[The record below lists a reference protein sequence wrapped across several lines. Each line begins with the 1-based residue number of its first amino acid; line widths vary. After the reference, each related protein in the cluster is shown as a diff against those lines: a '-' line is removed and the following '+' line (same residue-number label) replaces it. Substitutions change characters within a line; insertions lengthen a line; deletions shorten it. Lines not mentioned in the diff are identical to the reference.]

1 MTRLVKCGLIQC
13 SNVINDE
20 KEPIEKIQQAMF
32 DKHIPFIEKA
42 GKDGVQ
48 ILGLQEIFNG
58 PYFCPSQDQ
67 HWYGAAESV
76 PGPTVEALIPYAKKY
91 EMVLIIPVYEREQ
104 AGVYYNTAAV
114 VDADG
119 TYLGKYRKTHIPHTS
134 GFWEKF
140 FFKPGNIGYPVFETR
155 YAKVGVYI
163 CYDRHFPE
171 GARALGLNGAEIVFN
186 PSATVKGLSQYL
198 WKLEQPAHAVA
209 NGYFMACSN
218 RIGTEAPWNI
228 GEFYGTS
235 YFVDPRGNI
244 LAEASEDKD
253 ELVTAELDLDMI
265 EEVRR
270 VWQFYRDR
278 RPEAYGKLADPS
290 A

>member
-278 RPEAYGKLADPS
+278 RPESYGKLADPS

>member
-1 MTRLVKCGLIQC
+1 MPRLVKCGLIQC

-104 AGVYYNTAAV
+104 AGIYYNTAAV

-155 YAKVGVYI
+155 YAKIGLYI

-278 RPEAYGKLADPS
+278 RPEAYGKLADPN